1 MLDLSVRVFYKA
13 HFNIESKYS
22 DVSLFD
28 EVIYGLYNW
37 LHHKFGQP
45 IVAWNWQQF
54 RKFGEFQTND
64 GLVEASSTSFKN
76 DGSLFWACKI
86 EEYQVQDSSSHEDN
100 AISEAPRIW
109 TTEVGFEQISHNS
122 ATVSYIL
129 YYRDKAGFIGKTADA
144 PALTVPSFIKNLL
157 YNQKILCKIG
167 DDILRVHS
175 TLLKC
180 GFGKRFAENIQ
191 DERRVVPCILVLP
204 ELTEDGIEYRVNA
217 ESIAKNVMGNAL
229 VYSIDA
235 KEVIDEINFYLSKEL
250 HCRQGQIMIYWGSS
264 STSKFRYI
272 SSRQIESLGEQE
284 VVEIL
289 RRVFSTDI
297 KYYDAH
303 EMFRMADCD
312 EMYRQHRIKDLRSK
326 MKAVELLSEE
336 KASTNAELKEQLNE
350 RDELL
355 KYADEELK
363 SQETQIGAL
372 KDQLSE
378 ERQENRKLQGYIHTM
393 DPIYKDSQGQLD
405 ALHAIRCISSI
416 PKTAM
421 DVGMYF
427 TKVFPE
433 KIDFSERGFKS
444 LNACTTRVETIWECF
459 YQIATH
465 LTDLYRAGSSDME
478 EDFKTKTGWT
488 LKRGE
493 GKMTR
498 RDKSLMAQRMDSYD
512 GRTIIIEPH
521 VANGN
526 RENDLNFIRVY
537 FAYDPVSR
545 KIIIGHVGK
554 HLENFS
560 TRSI

>member
-13 HFNIESKYS
+13 HFNIESKYPN
-22 DVSLFD
+22 VSLFD
-28 EVIYGLYNW
+28 QVIYGLYNW
-37 LHHKFGQP
+37 LYHKFGQP

-54 RKFGEFQTND
+54 RRHGEFQTSD

-122 ATVSYIL
+122 ATVSYVL

-157 YNQKILCKIG
+157 YNKKILCKIG
-167 DDILRVHS
+167 DDILRVHA

-191 DERRVVPCILVLP
+191 DERRVAPCILVLP

-272 SSRQIESLGEQE
+272 SSKQIESLGEQE

-326 MKAVELLSEE
+326 MQAAELLSEE
-336 KASTNAELKEQLNE
+336 KASTNAELKGQLNE
-350 RDELL
+350 CDELL
-355 KYADEELK
+355 KYADEELEK
-363 SQETQIGAL
+363 QKNQIEAL
-372 KDQLSE
+372 KGQLSE
-378 ERQENRKLQGYIHTM
+378 KRQENRKLQRYIDTM
-393 DPIYKDSQGQLD
+393 NPIYKDSKGQLD
-405 ALHAIRCISSI
+405 ALHAIRCISSM
-416 PKTAM
+416 PKTAR

-427 TKVFPE
+427 QKVFPE
-433 KIDFSERGFKS
+433 KIDFSDRGFMS
-444 LNACTTRVETIWECF
+444 LSACTTRVETIWECF

-478 EDFKTKTGWT
+478 NYF
-488 LKRGE
+488 L
-493 GKMTR
+493 
-498 RDKSLMAQRMDSYD
+498 QR
-512 GRTIIIEPH
+512 H
-521 VANGN
+521 NA
-526 RENDLNFIRVY
+526 
-537 FAYDPVSR
+537 
-545 KIIIGHVGK
+545 K
-554 HLENFS
+554 
-560 TRSI
+560 

>member
-13 HFNIESKYS
+13 HFNIESKYP

-37 LHHKFGQP
+37 LRHKFGQP
-45 IVAWNWQQF
+45 IVEWNWQQF
-54 RKFGEFQTND
+54 RRYGEFKTND

-122 ATVSYIL
+122 ATVSYVL

-157 YNQKILCKIG
+157 YNKKILCKIG
-167 DDILRVHS
+167 DDILRVHA

-191 DERRVVPCILVLP
+191 DERRVAPCILVLP

-272 SSRQIESLGEQE
+272 SSKQIESLGEQE

-326 MKAVELLSEE
+326 MQAAELLSEE
-336 KASTNAELKEQLNE
+336 KASTNAELKGQLNE

-355 KYADEELK
+355 KYADEELEK
-363 SQETQIGAL
+363 QKNQIGAL

-378 ERQENRKLQGYIHTM
+378 ERQENRRLQGYIHTM
-393 DPIYKDSQGQLD
+393 DPIYKDSKGQLD

-427 TKVFPE
+427 KKVFPE
-433 KIDFSERGFKS
+433 KIDFSERGFTS
-444 LNACTTRVETIWECF
+444 LSACTTRVETIWECF

-478 EDFKTKTGWT
+478 EDFKIKTGWT

-512 GRTIIIEPH
+512 GREIIIEPH
-521 VANGN
+521 VAKGN
-526 RENDLNFIRVY
+526 REGDPNFIRVY
-537 FAYDPVSR
+537 FAYDSVSR

-554 HLENFS
+554 HLDNYT

>member
-13 HFNIESKYS
+13 HFNIESKYP

-28 EVIYGLYNW
+28 EVIYGLYDW
-37 LHHKFGQP
+37 LHYKFGQP
-45 IVAWNWQQF
+45 IVEWNWQQF
-54 RKFGEFQTND
+54 RRYGEFKTND

-122 ATVSYIL
+122 ATVSYVL

-157 YNQKILCKIG
+157 RNRKILCKIG

-175 TLLKC
+175 TPLKC

-217 ESIAKNVMGNAL
+217 KNIAKNVMGNAL

-336 KASTNAELKEQLNE
+336 KASTNAELKGQLNE

-355 KYADEELK
+355 NYADEELK
-363 SQETQIGAL
+363 SKETQIRAL

-378 ERQENRKLQGYIHTM
+378 ERQENRRLQGYIHTM
-393 DPIYKDSQGQLD
+393 DPICKDSKGQLD

-427 TKVFPE
+427 KKVFPE
-433 KIDFSERGFKS
+433 KIDFSERGFTS
-444 LNACTTRVETIWECF
+444 LSACTTRVETIWECF

-478 EDFKTKTGWT
+478 EDFKIKTGWT

-512 GRTIIIEPH
+512 GREIIIEPH
-521 VANGN
+521 VAKGN
-526 RENDLNFIRVY
+526 REGDPNFIRVY
-537 FAYDPVSR
+537 FAYDSFSR

-554 HLENFS
+554 HLDNYT